1 MSRIDSL
8 TPAARA
14 AEPGRVRWSD
24 CLNAPR
30 PPSAVPAE
38 IPVGVLRGEG
48 VGGEVVQAALDVVD
62 AVTSAAGVR
71 TRIQVGGLIGR
82 SAEKVHGKTLSGE
95 VEAFT
100 EEVFAAGGALLCG
113 AGGGRFVYELRR
125 RFDVFFKISPL
136 RTVNGVPDAS
146 RLKPAALADVDILVT
161 RENSGGVYQGAWS
174 ASGEAGSRSAEHRFG
189 YGEPQVRR
197 FLECSARLA
206 AARRGL
212 LTVVWKE
219 SGVPTVSALW
229 KDCAEQAAGAA
240 GVRVQMVD
248 VDLMAYR
255 LIQEAAVFDVVAAPN
270 MCGDVLADL
279 GAVLLGSR
287 GVSYS
292 GNFTERGEGVYQ
304 TNHGAAYD
312 LAGTDRANPAGQ
324 ILCAA
329 MMLRESFGLHQAA
342 DAVETG
348 LRRVWRDGLRTADV
362 AGPDSRV
369 VGTRALGV
377 AAAERAVEV
386 LRERSALPT
395 GLERRA

>member
-1 MSRIDSL
+1 
-8 TPAARA
+8 
-14 AEPGRVRWSD
+14 
-24 CLNAPR
+24 
-30 PPSAVPAE
+30 
-38 IPVGVLRGEG
+38 
-48 VGGEVVQAALDVVD
+48 
-62 AVTSAAGVR
+62 
-71 TRIQVGGLIGR
+71 
-82 SAEKVHGKTLSGE
+82 VHGKTLSSE

-270 MCGDVLADL
+270 MCGDARRCRPAWSAGHEAAAGSDRPGSDRRGGVGTAPGGGPRPGRGPSPVLP
-279 GAVLLGSR
+279 R
-287 GVSYS
+287 P
-292 GNFTERGEGVYQ
+292 RRP
-304 TNHGAAYD
+304 GAATVHHR
-312 LAGTDRANPAGQ
+312 AGRRGAGRRRADR
-324 ILCAA
+324 
-329 MMLRESFGLHQAA
+329 
-342 DAVETG
+342 V
-348 LRRVWRDGLRTADV
+348 RRRRR
-362 AGPDSRV
+362 AGP
-369 VGTRALGV
+369 GNG
-377 AAAERAVEV
+377 
-386 LRERSALPT
+386 
-395 GLERRA
+395 